1 MSKFN
6 LLVENILTDLNE
18 GRIPK
23 SAQYS
28 NIEIDASSF
37 ASKLEAGDMNEFIE
51 AWSSKKWLG
60 GLSQERIKD
69 ILKNI
74 ADDLTEYPPRSF
86 TELWSQI
93 ETKVRDAIPTR
104 KDLVEKITRQISNLL
119 TNPAFGLTKTVEA
132 PAATEHE
139 GEKEETSKTVTDESE
154 LSEVAEKTLE
164 YIRQAEEPS
173 EESDVVKYITSSFG
187 KEENEA
193 NDVIKELI
201 AKKLVEKQGNTLV
214 AKEEEG
220 GAILDTDEEPE
231 ETGDPVHDAELRR
244 SRALEYDPDVE
255 AAYREYLST
264 DYSSDN
270 YNYND

>member
-6 LLVENILTDLNE
+6 ILVESLLVDLSE

-28 NIEIDASSF
+28 NIEIDASAF
-37 ASKLEAGDMNEFIE
+37 ASKLEAGDMDEFVRT
-51 AWSSKKWLG
+51 WSSKKWLG
-60 GLSQERIKD
+60 GLSEDKIKV

-74 ADDLTEYPPRSF
+74 AEDLTEYPPRSF

-132 PAATEHE
+132 PAATEHA
-139 GEKEETSKTVTDESE
+139 GEEKATSHVIADEEE

-164 YIRQAEEPS
+164 YIRQAEGPS
-173 EESDVVKYITSSFG
+173 EESDVVKYITGSFG

-193 NDVIKELI
+193 DDVIKELI
-201 AKKLVEKQGNTLV
+201 AKKLVEKQGNTLI
-214 AKEEEG
+214 AKEETG
-220 GAILDTDEEPE
+220 TAILDTDEEPE
-231 ETGDPVHDAELRR
+231 ETGDKEHDDELRR
-244 SRALEYDPDVE
+244 ARALEYDPDVE

-270 YNYND
+270 YSYGD